1 MNETSQ
7 PIRSVSFKTLGCK
20 LNQSESDA
28 IEAKFRDKG
37 FDVRPYGDAV
47 DLTVINTCTVTNDAD
62 SGSRAAIRHAIRTSP
77 AGRIAVTGCYAQVSP
92 DEIKSI
98 AGVDLVLGSD
108 EKYRIFDYLE
118 SLTDGKLEEPL
129 VYVNDEGKFDSVG
142 EDGFVSATSR
152 ARAFLKVQE
161 GCDYF
166 CSYCIIP
173 FSRGRARSRPFADA
187 IAEARKLADQGYK
200 EIVLTGINIGTYT
213 YENGKTYGIADL
225 LDGLQNVGGLERI
238 RLSSIEP
245 NTVTDDLLKLIRDS
259 QVLCPHMHIP
269 VQGGNNDQLAAMNR
283 KYSIEAYESL
293 MERFRKFLPDAAL
306 GTDIITGFPGETDE
320 HFDNTLR
327 FLQAS
332 PFTYLHVFRYSP
344 RKGTA
349 AAKLTNPVPP
359 QTVKRR
365 AAILHETN
373 KMLKN
378 AHARRFL
385 GATLPVLFDHE
396 KDGMQTG
403 YTPNYVSVTVAHR
416 ESLRKRILRV
426 KLSETR
432 EGGHVAGELA
442 LPSESRV

>member
-1 MNETSQ
+1 MSDESAQ

-20 LNQSESDA
+20 LNQSETDA

-37 FDVRPYGDAV
+37 FTVRAYGEAV

-62 SGSRAAIRHAIRTSP
+62 AGSRAAIRHAIRTSP

-92 DEIKSI
+92 DEIKAI

-108 EKYRIFDYLE
+108 EKYRIFDYLDAL
-118 SLTDGKLEEPL
+118 SGGKLEEPL
-129 VYVNDEGKFDSVG
+129 IYVNDEGGFDSVG

-173 FSRGRARSRPFADA
+173 FSRGRARSRPYADA
-187 IAEARKLADQGYK
+187 VAEAGKLADQGYQ
-200 EIVLTGINIGTYT
+200 EIVLTGINIGTYSH
-213 YENGKTYGIADL
+213 ENGKTYGIAEL
-225 LDGLQNVGGLERI
+225 LDGLQNVPGLKRI

-259 QVLCPHMHIP
+259 DVLCPHMHIP
-269 VQGGNNDQLAAMNR
+269 LQGGNDDQLMAMNR
-283 KYSIEAYESL
+283 KYSIETYAAL

-306 GTDIITGFPGETDE
+306 GTDIIVGFPGETE
-320 HFDNTLR
+320 AHFENTLS
-327 FLQAS
+327 FAQS
-332 PFTYLHVFRYSP
+332 GPFTYLHVFRYSP

-349 AAKLTNPVPP
+349 AAKLKDHVDP

-378 AHARRFL
+378 SHARRFL
-385 GATLPVLFDHE
+385 GRTLPVLFDHE
-396 KDGMQTG
+396 KDGIQMG
-403 YTPNYVSVTVAHR
+403 YTPNYISVAVENA
-416 ESLRKRILRV
+416 SNLRKNIL
-426 KLSETR
+426 
-432 EGGHVAGELA
+432 HVRLEDVTDAGSVRATL
-442 LPSESRV
+442 V

>member
-1 MNETSQ
+1 MNKTSQ

-37 FDVRPYGDAV
+37 FAVQPYGDAV

-77 AGRIAVTGCYAQVSP
+77 GGRIAVTGCYAQVSP
-92 DEIKSI
+92 DEIKAIS
-98 AGVDLVLGSD
+98 GVDLVLGSD
-108 EKYRIFDYLE
+108 EKYRIFDYLD
-118 SLTDGKLEEPL
+118 SLKDGKLEEPL
-129 VYVNDEGKFDSVG
+129 VYVNDEGEFDSVS

-173 FSRGRARSRPFADA
+173 FSRGRARSRPYADA
-187 IAEARKLADQGYK
+187 IAEAKKLADQGYK

-213 YENGKTYGIADL
+213 YENGKTYGITDL
-225 LDGLQNVGGLERI
+225 LDGLQNVEGLERI

-259 QVLCPHMHIP
+259 NVLCPHMHIP
-269 VQGGNNDQLAAMNR
+269 VQGGNDDQLAAMNR
-283 KYSIEAYESL
+283 KYSIGEYAAL

-306 GTDIITGFPGETDE
+306 GTDIITGFPGETDA
-320 HFDNTLR
+320 HFENTVR
-327 FLQAS
+327 FIQTS

-349 AAKLTNPVPP
+349 AVKLTGHVDP

-365 AAILHETN
+365 AVILHETN
-373 KMLKN
+373 KMLKT
-378 AHARRFL
+378 AYARRFL

-396 KDGMQTG
+396 KDGVQTG
-403 YTPNYVSVTVAHR
+403 YTPNYLSVAVSHG

-426 KLSETR
+426 RLTDVR
-432 EGGHVAGELA
+432 DGGNVTGELI
-442 LPSESRV
+442 LPPDRPV